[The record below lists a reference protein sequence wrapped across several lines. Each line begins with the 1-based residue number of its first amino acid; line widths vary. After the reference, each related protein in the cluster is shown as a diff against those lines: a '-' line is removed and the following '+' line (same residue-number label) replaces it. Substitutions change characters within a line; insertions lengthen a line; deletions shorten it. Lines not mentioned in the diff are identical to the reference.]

1 MTLLTAIKAEN
12 AGLQRS
18 VLSGC
23 GLPAALRK
31 TLESLAKDR
40 KTNDSKL
47 QKDTV
52 SLAEPLKTLSESG
65 FDLEKSRFIQTS
77 QMLSFDLTYQE
88 TSFQQASLQ
97 GYYDFHSQSLT
108 ADLSFASA
116 LSIKDPATG
125 EERQELFRFNFHL
138 EAQHSISHSESRS
151 IQKEDILQFARKLVA
166 KIAKLQSE
174 GKEIDGLALD
184 SEDLK
189 ELGAV
194 DHGRLLKSIK
204 AIIDV
209 LKTISLLRKREAEH
223 VWVDMDRQKGL
234 VTTQE
239 KQEQESL
246 SFSLTVERVVQESS
260 TESTPDEDVQ
270 VH

>member
-1 MTLLTAIKAEN
+1 MTLPAAIKAQN

-18 VLSGC
+18 ALGGC

-31 TLESLAKDR
+31 TLESLAKVR
-40 KTNDSKL
+40 KENDSKF

-65 FDLEKSRFIQTS
+65 LDLEKSRFIKTS
-77 QMLSFDLTYQE
+77 QMLSFDLTYRE
-88 TSFQQASLQ
+88 TSVQQLSLQ
-97 GYYDFHSQSLT
+97 GYYNFHSESL
-108 ADLSFASA
+108 AVDFSFASA

-125 EERQELFRFNFHL
+125 EERQEMFRFNFHL
-138 EAQHSISHSESRS
+138 EAQHSISHSGSRS
-151 IQKEDILQFARKLVA
+151 IQKEDILQFAKKLVA

-209 LKTISLLRKREAEH
+209 LRTISFLQKRDAEH
-223 VWVDMDRQKGL
+223 VWVDMDRQKGM
-234 VTTQE
+234 VATQE

-246 SFSLTVERVVQESS
+246 SFSLTVERVVQDSS
-260 TESTPDEDVQ
+260 TESTTVEDVQ
-270 VH
+270 V